1 VLSPQ
6 LQGTPLKVQVS
17 HWKVPSVGD
26 SPETLLER
34 GRGEK
39 ELEIEL
45 EFPRE
50 AQKSQR
56 GPGTNRRHSFPLP
69 YHQQGSFGL
78 EAGLKPPLQ
87 PQGVQTLRSQR
98 KIKVQ

>member
-1 VLSPQ
+1 MQEVVLSPQ
-6 LQGTPLKVQVS
+6 LQGTPLNVQVS

-45 EFPRE
+45 EFP
-50 AQKSQR
+50 
-56 GPGTNRRHSFPLP
+56 
-69 YHQQGSFGL
+69 
-78 EAGLKPPLQ
+78 
-87 PQGVQTLRSQR
+87 
-98 KIKVQ
+98 